1 MCQIGMFSNLSK
13 TKILISRLDY
23 PQIKTVVL
31 ENCGIIVDGK
41 KSNFF
46 KLFIFEFQVDANS
59 YCQTLD
65 F

>member
-1 MCQIGMFSNLSK
+1 MFSNLSK

-46 KLFIFEFQVDANS
+46 KLFIFEF
-59 YCQTLD
+59 
-65 F
+65 